1 MDLEFNTCVVGL
13 IKTNKMT
20 IIERSF
26 LVSFMVDAR
35 GGAMRGTRHSG
46 VKMVIPPGKASMP
59 TRITCRMIKKEKLL
73 HPPLLNEGEALANRI
88 LEMGPPGTKFLG

>member
-1 MDLEFNTCVVGL
+1 
-13 IKTNKMT
+13 MT

>member
-1 MDLEFNTCVVGL
+1 
-13 IKTNKMT
+13 MT
-20 IIERSF
+20 IVERSF

-59 TRITCRMIKKEKLL
+59 TRITCRMVKKEKLL

-88 LEMGPPGTKFLG
+88 LEMGPAGTKFLG